1 MIRIYAV
8 IALFSARMIVA
19 VFDLGTP
26 EPPAGWNANTP
37 VDREAAAALPSTIIS
52 GLPEDA
58 GTLRR

>member
-1 MIRIYAV
+1 MVRICAV
-8 IALFSARMIVA
+8 VALFSARLMVA

-26 EPPAGWNANTP
+26 EPPAGLNASIP
-37 VDREAAAALPSTIIS
+37 VNHQAAAELPPTIIS